1 MSSAAGCEDP
11 CHKTSSASLM
21 AAWSAS
27 SMACCSAVLLP
38 AFGRLEVA
46 KAGLLVAQPP
56 VGLSVLLLVGLELC
70 PSPAAAAE
78 AAAAATS
85 VKLEARLQAVGWISE
100 ANSWWNSP
108 T

>member
-27 SMACCSAVLLP
+27 SMACCSAALLP
-38 AFGRLEVA
+38 AAGRLEVA
-46 KAGLLVAQPP
+46 KAGSLVTRPP

-70 PSPAAAAE
+70 ASPAAAAE
-78 AAAAATS
+78 TAAAATS
-85 VKLEARLQAVGWISE
+85 VRLEVRLQRQLAE
-100 ANSWWNSP
+100 
-108 T
+108 